1 MDTTSV
7 FAIAFAIGVIAGLR
21 TFTAPMVVSWAACLK
36 WLHLEG
42 TWAAFLGYAATPYI
56 MTVIALAELVGD
68 KLPKTPSRKTPGPF
82 VGRVLFGAFSGAA
95 ICSGAPQSLI
105 VGALLGALGGVA
117 GTLGG
122 YEFRTRLVKA
132 LNVPDIVIALLEDAI
147 AIGGGLFLV
156 SRFCKTQE
164 SAQGPAPK

>member
-7 FAIAFAIGVIAGLR
+7 FVIAFAVGFIAGLGP
-21 TFTAPMVVSWAACLK
+21 FTARMAVSWAASLK

-42 TWAAFLGYAATPYI
+42 TWAAFLGYAATPYV
-56 MTVIALAELVGD
+56 MTAIALAELVGD

-82 VGRVLFGAFSGAA
+82 VGRVVFGALSGAA
-95 ICSGAPQSLI
+95 ICAGAQQSLV
-105 VGALLGALGGVA
+105 VGGLLGALPGDA
-117 GTLGG
+117 STFGG

-147 AIGGGLFLV
+147 AVGGGFFLV
-156 SRFCKTQE
+156 SRF
-164 SAQGPAPK
+164 

>member
-7 FAIAFAIGVIAGLR
+7 FAIAFAVGVIAGLR
-21 TFTAPMVVSWAACLK
+21 TFTAPMVVSWAASLK

-42 TWAAFLGYAATPYI
+42 TWAALLGYTATPYV
-56 MTVIALAELVGD
+56 MTAVALAELVGD

-82 VGRVLFGAFSGAA
+82 VGRVVFGALSGAA
-95 ICSGAPQSLI
+95 ICAGAQQSVV
-105 VGALLGALGGVA
+105 VGGLLGALGGVA

-147 AIGGGLFLV
+147 AIGGGFFLV
-156 SRFCKTQE
+156 SRF
-164 SAQGPAPK
+164 